1 MLAVPTHEE
10 DKSIPF
16 NDPNSLRQCSVD
28 LRHLLGLGWS
38 AGVLWDTGLESVLEL
53 AGNGLEVTAASG
65 TGGLAALGLLG
76 PVVCG
81 ILVCARCRDSTCDR
95 LGGVLVVRTSSD
107 LGSWV
112 TTGRA
117 SVLLNVEGTATCI

>member
-38 AGVLWDTGLESVLEL
+38 AGVLWDTRLESVLEL
-53 AGNGLEVTAASG
+53 AGNSLEVTAASG

-76 PVVCG
+76 PVVCCV
-81 ILVCARCRDSTCDR
+81 LVCARCVAIRFAIVSEEF
-95 LGGVLVVRTSSD
+95 GVYVHPRT
-107 LGSWV
+107 LAAGYPQEEQV
-112 TTGRA
+112 
-117 SVLLNVEGTATCI
+117 CF